1 MCGQQSI
8 NDALFACSESAE
20 AANESKVEVVESSP
34 APAAPTTTIIVT
46 QVSES
51 STTSDGGQ
59 VTSQQTTVTTT
70 TTEVATSGDTATAAT
85 EEGATGGSGQCF
97 ASHWLLLTFDWS
109 CVNVHCVSSKVIAM
123 CYMYE

>member
-1 MCGQQSI
+1 MY
-8 NDALFACSESAE
+8 ALFAYSESATAE
-20 AANESKVEVVESSP
+20 TANESKVEVVESSP

-70 TTEVATSGDTATAAT
+70 TTEVATSGDTTAAT

-97 ASHWLLLTFDWS
+97 ASHWLLSTFDWT
-109 CVNVHCVSSKVIAM
+109 CVNVNCVSSKVIAM
-123 CYMYE
+123 YYTYE